1 MTSASQPTSEPLL
14 SLALHAAAPERF
26 PLTSVIPGP
35 DGELQTDDV
44 LRPTRYRFELEGVP
58 FSVVL
63 TPRDDGY
70 RYEISALAG
79 YVPYTCEGLQSRMAV
94 LTVLRHCTDLRRARF
109 KVDPSQAIWILAD
122 GEIEDLPV
130 AEAVM
135 YETVLFVQEV
145 RPFLRLLEGCR

>member
-1 MTSASQPTSEPLL
+1 MTSASQPKSEPLL

-26 PLTSVIPGP
+26 PLMSLIPGP
-35 DGELQTDDV
+35 DGELQAADG

-58 FSVVL
+58 FSVIL
-63 TPRDDGY
+63 TPKDSGY

-79 YVPYTCEGLQSRMAV
+79 HVPYTCEGLQSRMGV
-94 LTVLRHCTDLRRARF
+94 LAVLRHCTNLRRAKF

-122 GEIEDLPV
+122 GEIEDLPM

-135 YETVLFVQEV
+135 HETVLFVQEV